1 MITKQQS
8 DFLKLIALIAM
19 AIDHIGLY
27 LFPEIEELR
36 SIGRIAF
43 PVFAYQLTVGYSMTS
58 SKRSYFNR
66 LVAVGAISQI
76 PHYFLSNEF
85 QLNILFT
92 LALGILALYSIEKK
106 KYHYLL
112 LVIPFSFLCSYSV
125 YGILII
131 LIFYIFKGS
140 MQFGLFSL
148 STILYSLFVLW
159 PTQIFALL
167 AYPIITNPIF
177 KTNLPKNFFYFF
189 YPAHLFVILII
200 KKLTL
205 G

>member
-36 SIGRIAF
+36 IIGRIAF
-43 PVFAYQLTVGYSMTS
+43 PIFAYQLTVGYSMTS
-58 SKRSYFNR
+58 SKRNYFNR
-66 LVAVGAISQI
+66 LVAVGVVSQI
-76 PHYFLSNEF
+76 PHHFLSNEF

-92 LALGILALYSIEKK
+92 LALGILALYSIDKK
-106 KYHYLL
+106 KYYYLL
-112 LVIPFSFLCSYSV
+112 LILSLSFLCSYSV

-148 STILYSLFVLW
+148 STILYSLSVSW

-167 AYPIITNPIF
+167 AYPIITNPIL
-177 KTNLPKNFFYFF
+177 KVNLPRNFFYVF
-189 YPAHLFVILII
+189 YPAHLFAILIV
-200 KKLTL
+200 KKLTM